1 MKKIQISNIAL
12 FILII
17 LGLLIFPIRMTSAEL
32 FTARVDYNVGD
43 GPHDLFMADLNGDGN
58 NDLVTANYY
67 DGSVSVLINNGDGSF
82 KEKVD
87 YVINANP
94 RSLFL
99 ADIGEDTNRD
109 IDIIT
114 ANYQDDTVTILTNN
128 GVGTFTIKINYTVGK
143 GPYSIF
149 LGDVGEDK
157 NNDLD
162 IITANTD
169 ENKISILE
177 NNGNGTFTGKKTYRV
192 GNEPKGIFLADLDRN
207 GYKDIITN
215 NWADYTVSILIN
227 NGNSTFKKNVTY
239 SVGGGPRSI
248 FISDLDGDDDEDIIT
263 ANQFND
269 NVSVLF
275 NNGNGIFATRVDYSV
290 GARPLSVYAADID
303 KDEDIDIVTTN
314 LLSNTISI
322 LTNKGDGTFLPKLD
336 RSVGD
341 GPYSVFL
348 TDIGEDPD
356 NDMNIITANN
366 KADTVTILI
375 SNDPPTISLQE
386 PDGVDDT
393 VEINSSYK
401 IIWTDYDTDDNAII
415 TLKYIRYNDL
425 LSEQIE
431 IASEINED
439 DEIDSYVWV
448 ITNTPDGDYMIIA
461 VISDRYNTNINSSV
475 GFITIEQINNTNAS
489 EPDNGNNGI
498 VPSDDPNGAESDDN
512 EKSIFQNYFWYIIV
526 IITIIV
532 CLLLAFLLMKR
543 KSQPEEPEKK
553 NRR

>member
-1 MKKIQISNIAL
+1 
-12 FILII
+12 
-17 LGLLIFPIRMTSAEL
+17 MTSAEL

-43 GPHDLFMADLNGDGN
+43 GPHDLFMADLNSDGN

-87 YVINANP
+87 YFINANP

-99 ADIGEDTNRD
+99 ADVGEDTNGD

-114 ANYQDDTVTILTNN
+114 ANYQDDTVTILTNS
-128 GVGTFTIKINYTVGK
+128 GVGAFSNKINYTVGK
-143 GPYSIF
+143 GPFSIF
-149 LGDVGEDK
+149 LGDVGEDQ
-157 NNDLD
+157 NDDLD

-177 NNGNGTFTGKKTYRV
+177 NNGNGTFTGKKTYHV

-207 GYKDIITN
+207 GYNDIITN
-215 NWADYTVSILIN
+215 NWADYSVSILIN
-227 NGNSTFKKNVTY
+227 NGNNTFKKNVTY
-239 SVGGGPRSI
+239 PVGGGPRSI

-269 NVSVLF
+269 NVSILF
-275 NNGNGIFATRVDYSV
+275 NNGNGTFVTRIDYSV

-348 TDIGEDPD
+348 ADIGEDPD
-356 NDMNIITANN
+356 NDINIITANN

-375 SNDPPTISLQE
+375 SNEPPTISLQE

-393 VEINSSYK
+393 VEINTSYE
-401 IIWTDYDTDDNAII
+401 IIWTDNDTDDNAII
-415 TLKYIRYNDL
+415 SFNYIRYDDL
-425 LSEQIE
+425 LGEQIE
-431 IASEINED
+431 IVSGINED

-448 ITNTPDGDYMIIA
+448 ITNIPEGDYIIIA
-461 VISDRYNTNINSSV
+461 VINDRYNTHINSSA
-475 GFITIEQINNTNAS
+475 GFITIEQINDTNAS

-498 VPSDDPNGAESDDN
+498 VPTDDPNGDVSDDN
-512 EKSIFQNYFWYIIV
+512 EKSIFQNYFWYIIA

-532 CLLLAFLLMKR
+532 CLLLAFLIMKR
-543 KSQPEEPEKK
+543 KSQVEEPEKQIEDEEQ
-553 NRR
+553 